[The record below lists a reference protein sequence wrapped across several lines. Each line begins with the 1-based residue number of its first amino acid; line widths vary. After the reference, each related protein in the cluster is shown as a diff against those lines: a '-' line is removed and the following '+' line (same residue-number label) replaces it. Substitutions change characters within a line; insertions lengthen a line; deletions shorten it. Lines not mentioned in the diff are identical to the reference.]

1 MYHRRVGRPIFRPCL
16 SALDAEVYGHVPY
29 GRLWR
34 ETVIS
39 GKRSRAIYGTQFR
52 RPFGLNYAYS
62 SCLGSGLRLV
72 SYAGYYYWSCGGGG
86 DPNGGVFSI
95 HFGYFGGK
103 FPSVSYSN
111 LVWSCYRFPRVGQ
124 SSPKHLWGRVVTP
137 TQAYPFSRL
146 AARSGFTAVSKCR
159 TETALR

>member
-1 MYHRRVGRPIFRPCL
+1 MLIRV
-16 SALDAEVYGHVPY
+16 
-29 GRLWR
+29 
-34 ETVIS
+34 
-39 GKRSRAIYGTQFR
+39 
-52 RPFGLNYAYS
+52 
-62 SCLGSGLRLV
+62 V
-72 SYAGYYYWSCGGGG
+72 SVAGYDSCRMQDITIGVVGEGG